1 MSLWLPPEPP
11 PDPPPE
17 PASPLLARDDESVKE
32 ALTMLF
38 RALNL
43 NNGSGIDLYPRW
55 VKKHHEK
62 IYNRLCEDLLGDI
75 LEQEVL
81 C

>member
-1 MSLWLPPEPP
+1 
-11 PDPPPE
+11 
-17 PASPLLARDDESVKE
+17 
-32 ALTMLF
+32 MLF